1 LHAQV
6 SHFCYRFF
14 SVLRT
19 KRTFCADCLNVDPKR
34 APSTAFLFMRSAS
47 ARKQTCLMSP
57 TVASKW
63 CYWALK
69 AFASALHS
77 RWPLFLGQLFRLNNH
92 FKFVECTHECKWYLV
107 YSAAATSCAA
117 LWFRQGR
124 HCVPVPDYSHSKPTS
139 PGRQTCHIRVGVKS
153 REYWLHRY
161 AILRVFTRC
170 MLPCVLLSIK
180 IIGMTGAR

>member
-1 LHAQV
+1 MADYHHAHGIRLRAYSAQV
-6 SHFCYRFF
+6 CTLKMLVS
-14 SVLRT
+14 S
-19 KRTFCADCLNVDPKR
+19 
-34 APSTAFLFMRSAS
+34 AP
-47 ARKQTCLMSP
+47 
-57 TVASKW
+57 
-63 CYWALK
+63 
-69 AFASALHS
+69 
-77 RWPLFLGQLFRLNNH
+77 
-92 FKFVECTHECKWYLV
+92 
-107 YSAAATSCAA
+107 ATSCAA